1 MNNLVGLIN
10 EHGANANIVGAV
22 ETYTVHQLMV
32 YANAYR
38 QTYSHLSKQPAALVY
53 TNAASFIVG
62 MLAFDGYCSRLYL
75 CSDVLAK
82 DLDANITRITI
93 DIADASLTKHPS
105 SVSVVES
112 FVGEDQEQERLRGRV
127 TTDSQYPNVVTQWC
141 LATSGTSGK
150 PKWFAHTLASLTL
163 NCKTSPRLRD
173 LCWANLYQAYR
184 YAGLQVLLQV
194 LISGATLVDDDSD
207 DLLLKMQRWVNTN
220 VNAISATPSMWRQML
235 MSNHLHNIPMQR
247 ITLGGEIA
255 DQSLLDNLAKLHPT
269 ASIAHIYA
277 STEAGVGFVVKDKLA
292 GFPVSWLQQGVSN
305 AQLAIDEK
313 QHLRIK
319 PKHELDAQLTTLTD
333 DNGYLDTQDLVRLEG
348 GRVIFLGRASGV
360 INVGGNKVPPEKV
373 ESVILLVEG
382 VLQAKVYGQPNS
394 VLGNLVVADI
404 VIAPN
409 HDWSNLSR
417 TVREQCKLL
426 LQRFEIPVKLRKID
440 SLVMSP
446 TGKLNRSDDHV

>member
-1 MNNLVGLIN
+1 MNNLVGLLG

-38 QTYSHLSKQPAALVY
+38 QTYSHLSKQPAALIY
-53 TNAASFIVG
+53 TNAASFVVG
-62 MLAFDGYCSRLYL
+62 MLAFDGHCSRLYL
-75 CSDVLAK
+75 CSAVLAK
-82 DLDANITRITI
+82 DLDASITRITI
-93 DIADASLTKHPS
+93 DIEDASSTKSPNTE
-105 SVSVVES
+105 SVVQS
-112 FVGEDQEQERLRGRV
+112 SIDEDQKQERLSGRV
-127 TTDSQYPNVVTQWC
+127 STDSQCSNVVTQWC

-150 PKWFAHTLASLTL
+150 PKWFAHTLASLTRNSKASL
-163 NCKTSPRLRD
+163 TLGD

-207 DLLLKMQRWVNTN
+207 DLLLKIQCWVNTN

-235 MSNHLHNIPMQR
+235 MSNHLHNVPLQR
-247 ITLGGEIA
+247 ITLGGEIV
-255 DQSLLDNLAKLHPT
+255 DQPLLDKLAKLHPT

-277 STEAGVGFVVKDKLA
+277 STEAGVGFVVKDQLA
-292 GFPVSWLQQGVSN
+292 GFPASWLQQGVSN
-305 AQLAIDEK
+305 AQLAVDEK

-319 PKHELDAQLTTLTD
+319 PKHELDAQLDTLID
-333 DNGYLDTQDLVRLEG
+333 DKGYLDTQDIVRLEG
-348 GRVIFLGRASGV
+348 DRVIFLGRASGV

-373 ESVILLVEG
+373 ESVILSVEG
-382 VLQAKVYGQPNS
+382 VSQAKVYGQPNS

-404 VIAPN
+404 VIEPN
-409 HDWSNLSR
+409 LEWVNISQTIRS
-417 TVREQCKLL
+417 QCKLF